1 MDVKEFGVVNYAVVV
16 LYLLAIVGIGSSF
29 YRRRTTAKE
38 YFLGG
43 RSNSWIPAGIS
54 ILAADLSAITL
65 MGAPAWGF
73 QHNLELAWSCAGCPL
88 TAPLIILIFVPFYTR
103 LNLYTAYEYLERR
116 FNFTVRI
123 LVSITFHILRCVH
136 LALVVYAPS
145 LVINLVTGMPIWK
158 CIVCM
163 GVFTTAYTA
172 LGGIQAVIWT
182 DVIQFSAVM
191 SGVIVVYWKAL
202 GHIHGGM
209 KAAIQIAADGG
220 RLRLFNFSTQPT
232 ELTSIWA
239 CVIGGAILCMA
250 PMTTDQ
256 AVLQRLLTTKS
267 ERDCRQSVLLRSI
280 LLVPVSL
287 LLYLT
292 GTALYVF
299 YHQNPNHLGRLPVV
313 DSIMPFFAVRELAP
327 GFAGLVIAAI
337 LAASMGVM
345 SASVNSLATA
355 TTVDFYQRI
364 FRPHET
370 SEHYARVGRIGA
382 VCWGLTVTV
391 LALFAGRL
399 GQLAIGYDRV
409 ASVLVGPMLGIFL
422 LGTLNARTTSGGC
435 LIGALAGLLIVLAVS
450 LRTEWSFFLLGPI
463 GVAITVTAGYF
474 VSLLMQPP
482 PSVKI
487 LGLVKGLPG

>member
-1 MDVKEFGVVNYAVVV
+1 M
-16 LYLLAIVGIGSSF
+16 S
-29 YRRRTTAKE
+29 
-38 YFLGG
+38 
-43 RSNSWIPAGIS
+43 
-54 ILAADLSAITL
+54 AA
-65 MGAPAWGF
+65 
-73 QHNLELAWSCAGCPL
+73 
-88 TAPLIILIFVPFYTR
+88 
-103 LNLYTAYEYLERR
+103 
-116 FNFTVRI
+116 TV
-123 LVSITFHILRCVH
+123 ILRGVT
-136 LALVVYAPS
+136 VYA
-145 LVINLVTGMPIWK
+145 
-158 CIVCM
+158 
-163 GVFTTAYTA
+163 
-172 LGGIQAVIWT
+172 
-182 DVIQFSAVM
+182 
-191 SGVIVVYWKAL
+191 
-202 GHIHGGM
+202 
-209 KAAIQIAADGG
+209 
-220 RLRLFNFSTQPT
+220 
-232 ELTSIWA
+232 
-239 CVIGGAILCMA
+239 
-250 PMTTDQ
+250 
-256 AVLQRLLTTKS
+256 
-267 ERDCRQSVLLRSI
+267 
-280 LLVPVSL
+280 
-287 LLYLT
+287 
-292 GTALYVF
+292 
-299 YHQNPNHLGRLPVV
+299 NP
-313 DSIMPFFAVRELAP
+313 
-327 GFAGLVIAAI
+327 
-337 LAASMGVM
+337 GVM